1 MDSLSK
7 SILFSS
13 IAAGIL
19 LYSLHAQGAEPSS
32 PIPGTYRPTGE
43 FPSQGNQQ
51 FAPSS
56 RRSPQAG
63 AYQTFPSRDN
73 QYPSAYGTFPYA
85 TGSNTVPYGYPA
97 DSLPG
102 NIAPTYDPS
111 PPAIMPKWSSQPYH
125 PPGSP
130 VYGQQ
135 PTTPAPRPFANPAEA
150 ENTFMQRPDNP
161 GFGRNDSRFR
171 PPELKGTP

>member
-1 MDSLSK
+1 MGSLSK

-19 LYSLHAQGAEPSS
+19 LYSLHAQGAEPYP

-43 FPSQGNQQ
+43 LPGQGDPQ

-73 QYPSAYGTFPYA
+73 QYPSAYGAFPYT

-102 NIAPTYDPS
+102 NSAPTYDPP
-111 PPAIMPKWSSQPYH
+111 PPAITPKWNSQPSPAE
-125 PPGSP
+125 PPM
-130 VYGQQ
+130 YGQQ
-135 PTTPAPRPFANPAEA
+135 PANPAPRPFANPPEA
-150 ENTFMQRPDNP
+150 ENTFMQRPDHP